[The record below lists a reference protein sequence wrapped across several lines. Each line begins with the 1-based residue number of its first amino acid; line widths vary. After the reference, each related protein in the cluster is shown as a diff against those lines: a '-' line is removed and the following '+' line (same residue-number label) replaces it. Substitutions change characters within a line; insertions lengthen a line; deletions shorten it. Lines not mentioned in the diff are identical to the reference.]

1 MVAPPP
7 PPLAVCTP
15 DFMLVVPRSHEACG
29 PCSCNA
35 VAYAGS
41 LFVRSAEELEYAR
54 VRGPLHIL
62 TATGYPW

>member
-1 MVAPPP
+1 
-7 PPLAVCTP
+7 
-15 DFMLVVPRSHEACG
+15 MLVVPRSHEACG